1 MEILF
6 LKRTL
11 MKCFTLINQR
21 YFGSLAINFRE
32 VTRMVFILF
41 KLLKI

>member
-6 LKRTL
+6 FRRTL
-11 MKCFTLINQR
+11 MKCFTLIKQR
-21 YFGSLAINFRE
+21 YFGGLSIHFRE

-41 KLLKI
+41 ELLKI